1 MVRPQ
6 PLQRPRPA
14 LDLPQFKAPG
24 PIPTYIIAR
33 RPRADRIQFGAG
45 FCVGVLLGQVVIF
58 TALGMCPRPQLQPQ
72 HTPPASRPLGTGP
85 IALIR

>member
-14 LDLPQFKAPG
+14 LDLPQFKATR
-24 PIPTYIIAR
+24 PIPAAPR
-33 RPRADRIQFGAG
+33 QRLRADRLQFGAG

-58 TALGMCPRPQLQPQ
+58 TALGMCPRPQPQPQ
-72 HTPPASRPLGTGP
+72 QTPPASRPLGTGP